1 MNTVTAKLVKTV
13 LTQEVTIV
21 SEKGTFICTETYEDK
36 KLTRQTFKTME
47 LVHNGYEPDNMLFAF
62 YGDASVTDIISA
74 FHRGDYDAMPEPVL
88 IENLETFDEFEKLY
102 CMWLHMD
109 GNMYVITEPD
119 PLPSLRRLDIGSKQY
134 DLKKCKELL
143 LKNKNVFDIK
153 IAENCYPNWDIC
165 GRQSLHFSFQAD
177 REMTKKINK
186 EDCFERDQ
194 IIIKHIG
201 LDEFKYSEPNTDYD
215 YYDDEEDDD

>member
-21 SEKGTFICTETYEDK
+21 SKKGTFICTETYEDK
-36 KLTRQTFKTME
+36 KLIRQMFKTTE
-47 LVHNGYEPDNMLFAF
+47 FTHNGFEPDNMWFAF
-62 YGDASVTDIISA
+62 YGDASVTDTINTY
-74 FHRGDYDAMPEPVL
+74 HRGDYNAMPEPVL
-88 IENLETFDEFEKLY
+88 IKNLETFDKFDKLY

-134 DLKKCKELL
+134 DIKKCKKLL

-153 IAENCYPNWDIC
+153 IAENCYANWDIC
-165 GRQSLHFSFQAD
+165 GRHSLHFSFQAD
-177 REMTKKINK
+177 RKMTKKIHK
-186 EDCFERDQ
+186 EDCLKRDQ

-201 LDEFKYSEPNTDYD
+201 LDEFKYSEPSTDYD
-215 YYDDEEDDD
+215 DDYDDDDD